1 MARRRGL
8 VPLPPIPQ
16 PERPPWLDPFLAGH
30 PEERAGIEAAEQRA
44 AEERAVGYAV
54 VRALYEHFG
63 TGAPSRRGLKEL
75 LIGFV
80 ALLDEHDAESRR
92 RGGGGR

>member
-44 AEERAVGYAV
+44 AEERAV
-54 VRALYEHFG
+54 VRTLYEHFG

-75 LIGFV
+75 LVGFV
-80 ALLDEHDAESRR
+80 ALLGEHDAESRR
-92 RGGGGR
+92 RRGGPR